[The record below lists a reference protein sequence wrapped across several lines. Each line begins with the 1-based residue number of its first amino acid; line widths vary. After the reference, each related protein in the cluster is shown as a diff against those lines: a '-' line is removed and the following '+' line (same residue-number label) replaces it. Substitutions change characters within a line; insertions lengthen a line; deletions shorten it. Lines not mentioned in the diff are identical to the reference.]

1 MGEGTHRSGSTE
13 TRDAGPAARAGITS
27 EVGLTLKER
36 VEAHARE
43 LRLDVLGMTCGS
55 CAARVEKTLNKLP
68 GVEASVNFAT
78 GEAVVRVSEAAPTFE
93 VLRAAVQE
101 RGYDIRRH
109 VDETEEA
116 QRREE
121 RAWLRRLLVAWPL
134 GIAAMVLAM
143 GWMDRAWARWAAFA
157 LATPVQ
163 FYAGWPFLRG
173 AAIRARARTANM
185 DTLIAL
191 GTLAAYLYSVWAHL
205 TSLDELAHARHGTL
219 PALYF
224 ESAAV
229 IVAFIALGRW
239 LEARAKGR
247 ASQAIKRLLEMG
259 AKEARVI
266 RNGKELRVPVDAVKP
281 GWVLKVLPGEKI
293 PVDGRVLEGTAAVDE
308 SMLTGESVPVE
319 KGPGDEVAGATVDAD
334 GVLVIE
340 ATRVGQDTVLA
351 QIARLVAE
359 AQGSKAP
366 IQRLADRVSG
376 IFVPVV
382 MAIAAVT
389 AVIWYLIDGTVEGA
403 LVPAVAVLIIACPC
417 ALGLATPAALMVGT
431 GRGAQMGILIRG
443 AEILE
448 RSRSVDTVVFDKTGT
463 LTEGR
468 MRLVDVF
475 GCVETFEHAA
485 AVEAGSDHP
494 IARAIVEGAR
504 ERGVEIP
511 RAVGFRTV
519 AGVGARARL
528 EVPGLGDQEVL
539 VGRRSFLEAEGMRI
553 PPSVE
558 LAAARLEAEGKTV
571 VWAGWGGVAAGV
583 LAVADTVKPGAAETV
598 RALHGMGIQVVMLTG
613 DNRVTGEAIA
623 GQLGIDRVIAEVHP
637 QDKVEAIRSLQ
648 AEGRV
653 VAMVGDGINDGPA
666 LAKAD
671 LGIAIGTG
679 TDVAIEASDITLVS
693 GDLAG
698 VVRAIRLSR
707 RTFRTI
713 QENLFWAFGY
723 NVAAIP
729 LAAAG
734 LLSPVIAAA
743 AMALSSVSVLTNSL
757 RLRRFRG

>member
-1 MGEGTHRSGSTE
+1 MAEATDRTGTDA
-13 TRDAGPAARAGITS
+13 TRPEEADLADLTGITPA
-27 EVGLTLKER
+27 VGVALKER
-36 VEAHARE
+36 AEERARE

-78 GEAVVRVSEAAPTFE
+78 GEAVVRLSDAAPTFE
-93 VLRAAVQE
+93 VLRRAVQE
-101 RGYDIRRH
+101 RGYDIRLH
-109 VDETEEA
+109 IDETEEA

-143 GWMDRAWARWAAFA
+143 GWMDEAWARWATFV

-163 FYAGWPFLRG
+163 LYAGWPFLKG
-173 AAIRARARTANM
+173 AAVRAKALTANM

-205 TSLDELAHARHGTL
+205 TSLGERGHGGHL
-219 PALYF
+219 PDLYF

-229 IVAFIALGRW
+229 IIAFISLGRW

-266 RNGKELRVPVDAVKP
+266 RGGKELKVPVDAVKP

-319 KGPGDEVAGATVDAD
+319 KGPGDEVAGATVNTD

-340 ATRVGQDTVLA
+340 ATRVGQDTALA

-382 MAIAAVT
+382 LVIAALT
-389 AVIWYLIDGTVEGA
+389 AIVWYVRVGTLEGA

-475 GCVETFEHAA
+475 GCVETLERAA
-485 AVEAGSDHP
+485 AVEAGSEHP

-511 RAVGFRTV
+511 AATGFRTV
-519 AGVGARARL
+519 AGLGARARVG
-528 EVPGLGDQEVL
+528 EEEVL
-539 VGRRSFLEAEGMRI
+539 VGRRSFLEEAGMRV

-558 LAAARLEAEGKTV
+558 LAAERLEREGKTV
-571 VWAGWGGVAAGV
+571 VWAGWGGVVAGV
-583 LAVADTVKPGAAETV
+583 LAVADTLKPGAAEVV
-598 RALHGMGIQVVMLTG
+598 RALHELGVEVVMLTG
-613 DNRVTGEAIA
+613 DNRTTGEAIA
-623 GQLGIDRVIAEVHP
+623 REVGIDRVLAEVRP
-637 QDKVEAIRSLQ
+637 EGKVEAIRALQ

-666 LAKAD
+666 LAQAD
-671 LGIAIGTG
+671 LGIALGTG
-679 TDVAIEASDITLVS
+679 TDVAIEASDITLMS

-734 LLSPVIAAA
+734 LLNPIIAAA

>member
-1 MGEGTHRSGSTE
+1 MAGRTRATTPIAVEEGLRE
-13 TRDAGPAARAGITS
+13 RA
-27 EVGLTLKER
+27 EER
-36 VEAHARE
+36 ARE
-43 LRLDVLGMTCGS
+43 LRLDVIGMTCGS
-55 CAARVEKTLNKLP
+55 CAARVEKTLNRFP
-68 GVEASVNFAT
+68 GVEATVNFAT
-78 GEAVVRVSEAAPTFE
+78 GEAVVRLSDAAPTFE
-93 VLRAAVQE
+93 ELRKAVQE
-101 RGYDIRRH
+101 RGYDIREH
-109 VDETEEA
+109 IDETEA
-116 QRREE
+116 AARREE

-134 GIAAMVLAM
+134 GLATMALAM
-143 GWMDRAWARWAAFA
+143 LRPEEAWARWAAFVM
-157 LATPVQ
+157 ATPVQ
-163 FYAGWPFLRG
+163 LYAGWPFLKG
-173 AAIRARARTANM
+173 AAIRAKARTANM

-205 TSLDELAHARHGTL
+205 TSLDELGTGAML
-219 PALYF
+219 PHLYF

-229 IVAFIALGRW
+229 IIAFIALGRW

-259 AKEARVI
+259 AKEARVL
-266 RNGKELRVPVDAVKP
+266 RNGKELKVPVDAVKP
-281 GWVLKVLPGEKI
+281 GWILKVLPGEKI

-319 KGPGDEVAGATVDAD
+319 KGPGDEVAGATVNTD

-340 ATRVGQDTVLA
+340 ATRVGQDTALA

-366 IQRLADRVSG
+366 IQRLADKVSG
-376 IFVPVV
+376 VFVPIV

-389 AVIWYLIDGTVEGA
+389 GVVWYAIEGTLEGA

-475 GCVETFEHAA
+475 GCVETLERAA
-485 AVEAGSDHP
+485 AVETGSDHP

-511 RAVGFRTV
+511 AATDFRTV
-519 AGVGARARL
+519 AGLGARARVGDD
-528 EVPGLGDQEVL
+528 EVI
-539 VGRRSFLEAEGMRI
+539 VGRRSFLEEEGFRV
-553 PPSVE
+553 PPSIE
-558 LAAARLEAEGKTV
+558 LAAERFEAEGKTV
-571 VWAGWGGVAAGV
+571 VWAGWGGVVAGV
-583 LAVADTVKPGAAETV
+583 LAVADTLKPGAADAI
-598 RALHGMGIQVVMLTG
+598 RALHGMGIQVAMLTG

-623 GQLGIDRVIAEVHP
+623 RQVGIDRVIAEVRP
-637 QDKVEAIRSLQ
+637 EGKVEEIRRLQ

-666 LAKAD
+666 LAQAD
-671 LGIAIGTG
+671 LGIALGTG
-679 TDVAIEASDITLVS
+679 TDVAIEASDITLIR

-698 VVRAIRLSR
+698 VVTAIRLAR

-713 QENLFWAFGY
+713 QENLVWAFAY

-734 LLSPVIAAA
+734 LLNPIIAAA
-743 AMALSSVSVLTNSL
+743 AMAASSVSVLTNSL

>member
-1 MGEGTHRSGSTE
+1 MAGRTRATTPIAVEEGLRE
-13 TRDAGPAARAGITS
+13 RA
-27 EVGLTLKER
+27 EER
-36 VEAHARE
+36 ARE
-43 LRLDVLGMTCGS
+43 LRLDVIGMTCGS
-55 CAARVEKTLNKLP
+55 CAARVEKTLNRFP
-68 GVEASVNFAT
+68 GVEATVNFAT
-78 GEAVVRVSEAAPTFE
+78 GEAVVRLSDAAPTFE
-93 VLRAAVQE
+93 ELRKAVQE
-101 RGYDIRRH
+101 RGYDIREH
-109 VDETEEA
+109 IDETEA
-116 QRREE
+116 AARREE

-134 GIAAMVLAM
+134 GLATMALAM
-143 GWMDRAWARWAAFA
+143 LRPEEAWARWAAFVM
-157 LATPVQ
+157 ATPVQ
-163 FYAGWPFLRG
+163 LYAGWPFLKG
-173 AAIRARARTANM
+173 AAIRAKARTANM

-205 TSLDELAHARHGTL
+205 TSLDELGTGAML
-219 PALYF
+219 PHLYF

-229 IVAFIALGRW
+229 IIAFIALGRW

-259 AKEARVI
+259 AKEARVL
-266 RNGKELRVPVDAVKP
+266 RNGKELKVPVDAVKP
-281 GWVLKVLPGEKI
+281 GWILKVLPGEKI

-319 KGPGDEVAGATVDAD
+319 KGPGDEVAGATVNTD

-340 ATRVGQDTVLA
+340 ATRVGQDTALA

-366 IQRLADRVSG
+366 IQRLADKVSG
-376 IFVPVV
+376 VFVPIV

-389 AVIWYLIDGTVEGA
+389 GVVWYAIEGTLEGA

-475 GCVETFEHAA
+475 GCVETLERAA
-485 AVEAGSDHP
+485 AVETGSDHP

-511 RAVGFRTV
+511 AARDFRTV
-519 AGVGARARL
+519 AGLGARARVGDD
-528 EVPGLGDQEVL
+528 EVI
-539 VGRRSFLEAEGMRI
+539 VGRRSFLEEEGFRV
-553 PPSVE
+553 PPSIE
-558 LAAARLEAEGKTV
+558 LAAERFEAEGKTV
-571 VWAGWGGVAAGV
+571 VWAGWGGVVAGV
-583 LAVADTVKPGAAETV
+583 LAVADTLKPGAADAI
-598 RALHGMGIQVVMLTG
+598 RALHGMGIQVAMLTG

-623 GQLGIDRVIAEVHP
+623 RQVGIDRVIAEVRP
-637 QDKVEAIRSLQ
+637 EGKVEEIRRLQ

-666 LAKAD
+666 LAQAD
-671 LGIAIGTG
+671 LGIALGTG
-679 TDVAIEASDITLVS
+679 TDVAIEASDITLIR

-698 VVRAIRLSR
+698 VVTAIRLAR

-713 QENLFWAFGY
+713 QENLVWAFAY

-734 LLSPVIAAA
+734 LLNPIIAAA
-743 AMALSSVSVLTNSL
+743 AMAASSVSVLTNSL